1 MRKFATLALICV
13 FAMIPLSANAQ
24 NDGLAI
30 EAKSAI
36 LIDSVSGKVMFEKDA
51 DQQLPIASVT
61 KVMTLDLIFDAV
73 ESGVLSLDE
82 KVKIS
87 SNAAGMGGSQAFI
100 DAGYEY
106 TASELIKS
114 IIIASANDA
123 AVAMAE
129 RLAGSEET
137 FVSKMN
143 KKAQEL
149 GMTATVF
156 KNCTGLPEEGHLSTA
171 RDVAKMS
178 QELLK
183 HEDYFTWSTT
193 WMDEIRHEKDGR
205 VTELVNTNKLIRSL
219 AGCDGLK
226 TGSTSEAKFCITT
239 TAKRGD
245 MRLISVVLGGSTSA
259 LRFEDAAKLINYG
272 FANFENRNV
281 VSAGEKLDVKIPLN
295 KGIEKE
301 IGVTAA
307 QGFSVCVA
315 NDGSETVET
324 RVELPENVEAPVI
337 KGQIVGRMIITLDGT
352 EIGSVDL
359 LADNDYKKAGFFD
372 RIKDLIAFWK

>member
-1 MRKFATLALICV
+1 MRKFAVLALICM
-13 FAMIPLSANAQ
+13 FAIIPLSVNAE
-24 NDGLAI
+24 NDGLVI

-36 LIDSVSGKVMFEKDA
+36 LIDSVSGKVMFEKEA
-51 DQQLPIASVT
+51 DQPLPIASVT

-73 ESGVLSLDE
+73 ESGALSLDE
-82 KVKIS
+82 KIKIS
-87 SNAAGMGGSQAFI
+87 TNAAGMGGSQAFI

-137 FVSKMN
+137 FVAKMN

-149 GMTATVF
+149 GMTATTF
-156 KNCTGLPEEGHLSTA
+156 KNCTGLPEQGHLSTA

-178 QELLK
+178 RELLK
-183 HEDYFTWSTT
+183 HKDYFTWSTT

-272 FANFENRNV
+272 FANFENRSV
-281 VSAGEKLDVKIPLN
+281 VSAGEQLDIKIPLN

-315 NDGSETVET
+315 NDGSEVVET
-324 RVELPENVEAPVI
+324 RIELPESVEAPVAR
-337 KGQIVGRMIITLDGT
+337 GQVLGKMIITLDGT

-359 LADNDYKKAGFFD
+359 LADNDYKKAGFID
-372 RIKDLIAFWK
+372 RIKDIITFWK